1 MYAQPALL
9 SLTVLGPVQWY
20 SKWLLH
26 DEIRIDIAEHY
37 VKQTWRN
44 RYCTDGAN
52 GTQMLSIPVM
62 LPSSHTPVK
71 DVVIDAHTQWP
82 LQHWRSIQSAY
93 GKSAYWEYYADY
105 FAPFYKTPLPHRLID
120 ISLPLLDLTLRLL
133 KLNTSYTLTEAYE
146 KAPAQVTDYRTAIS
160 PKIPFE
166 TDAAFQPQH
175 YTQVFSDRF
184 PFRPN
189 LSIIDL
195 LCNTGPAAA
204 DYLRQSIITP

>member
-1 MYAQPALL
+1 MSAVV
-9 SLTVLGPVQWY
+9 SLPVLGPVQWY

-26 DEIRIDIAEHY
+26 EAISIDIAGHY

-44 RYCTDGAN
+44 RYCIDGAN
-52 GTQMLSIPVM
+52 GTQNLSIPVI
-62 LPSSHTPVK
+62 LPSSHTPHK
-71 DVVIDAHTQWP
+71 DVVIDAHTRWP

-133 KLNTSYTLTEAYE
+133 KLNKSYTLTDVYE
-146 KAPAQVTDYRTAIS
+146 KTPANATDYRTAIS
-160 PKIPFE
+160 PKNQLE
-166 TDAAFQPQH
+166 TDVEFRPQP
-175 YTQVFSDRF
+175 YMQVFSDRF

-195 LCNTGPAAA
+195 FCNTGPATA
-204 DYLRQSIITP
+204 DYIRQSIITP